1 MWQRVSIDPTWDGGE
16 AFYWTWVIEI
26 GVPGWYQERMNLIK
40 AFFTCTI
47 NKGGTWW
54 NTAPEQLLVF
64 FLSLYYLFLFF
75 FHKMEKS
82 SCSCTVPR

>member
-1 MWQRVSIDPTWDGGE
+1 MWQKVSIDPTWDGGE

-47 NKGGTWW
+47 NKGSGGS
-54 NTAPEQLLVF
+54 QHQSSSFF

-75 FHKMEKS
+75 FRKMEKS